1 MISGTTDLGL
11 ALANDLRPIVLRV
24 ARELR
29 KETEQFGVTSRQAT
43 LLALVK
49 TNPGLT
55 LRGLAEAEAISAP
68 ALSEQV
74 DRLERAGL
82 LRRLRSEVDRRRVGL
97 ELTPDGER
105 LLRSIKERRTTW
117 LAERLSA
124 LDPDALRAI
133 EGAIGPLRELL
144 GDSSL

>member
-1 MISGTTDLGL
+1 M
-11 ALANDLRPIVLRV
+11 LRV

-43 LLALVK
+43 LLAVVK
-49 TNPGLT
+49 ASPGLT
-55 LRGLAEAEAISAP
+55 LRALAEAEAISAP

-82 LRRLRSEVDRRRVGL
+82 LRRLRSEVDRRRVGI

-105 LLRSIKERRTTW
+105 LLRSIRERRTAW

-124 LDPDALRAI
+124 LEPEALRAI
-133 EGAIGPLRELL
+133 ESAIRPLQELL
-144 GDSSL
+144 DPPRDSP

>member
-1 MISGTTDLGL
+1 MISATTDLGL

-43 LLALVK
+43 LLAVVK
-49 TNPGLT
+49 ASPGLT
-55 LRGLAEAEAISAP
+55 LRALAEAEAISAP
-68 ALSEQV
+68 ALSEQI

-133 EGAIGPLRELL
+133 EGAIGPLRDLL

>member
-1 MISGTTDLGL
+1 MQLRIWDLPSRTTCGRSCC
-11 ALANDLRPIVLRV
+11 ASRASCARRPSSSASPRARRRCSRV
-24 ARELR
+24 
-29 KETEQFGVTSRQAT
+29 
-43 LLALVK
+43 VK
-49 TNPGLT
+49 ASPGLT
-55 LRGLAEAEAISAP
+55 LRALAEAEAISAP

-97 ELTPDGER
+97 ELTPEGER
-105 LLRSIKERRTTW
+105 LLRSIRERRTAW

-133 EGAIGPLRELL
+133 EAAIEPLRELL
-144 GDSSL
+144 EADSL